1 MIEVD
6 ELVAVEAHQVVVG
19 SGARIEPD
27 SAAGVARLGDD
38 FEAGQMIEGAVN
50 RCAGDSGLAIC
61 NRVEHLI
68 GRGVVV
74 EVEDRLEN
82 DPPLHRT
89 PFAPLTAQASEL
101 PYSGFFFRS
110 VQISAPEFR

>member
-1 MIEVD
+1 MIDVD
-6 ELVAVEAHQVVVG
+6 EIVAVEAHQVVVG
-19 SGARIEPD
+19 PGARIEPG

-38 FEAGQMIEGAVN
+38 SHAGQMLERAVD
-50 RCAGDSGLAIC
+50 RSAGDSGFAF
-61 NRVEHLI
+61 RDRGEHLI

-89 PFAPLTAQASEL
+89 PFAPLTAPASEL
-101 PYSGFFFRS
+101 LYSSFFFRNF
-110 VQISAPEFR
+110 QTLFPEAK